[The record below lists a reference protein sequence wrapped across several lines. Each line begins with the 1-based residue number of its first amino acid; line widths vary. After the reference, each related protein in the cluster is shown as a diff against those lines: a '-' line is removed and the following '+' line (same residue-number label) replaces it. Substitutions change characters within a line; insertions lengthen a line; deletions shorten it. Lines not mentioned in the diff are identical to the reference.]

1 MKVISFLGTTN
12 YSVTTYQ
19 WGEKTCE
26 TQFFPAAV
34 AHFFSPTTILICA
47 TPTVQQHEN
56 LRQLMAHLHNV
67 AVNYEVVPIPEGH
80 SETDLWDIFGA
91 LTASVEEGE
100 KVVFDV
106 THSFRS
112 LPILAFLA
120 VAYLKATKRVVVE
133 RVLYG
138 AWEARSATNIS
149 PVFDLTPFVALLDWL
164 NAANQF
170 LETGNAA
177 KLAFQLRQTSQPNLE
192 SLAQYTTKMSNGLD
206 LLRPRDVAEMA
217 DHLHN
222 AFGALVEPLPKP
234 FEVVRDKLREA
245 YSQFR
250 LDAAADSQA
259 YLVSQLRMI
268 EWYVEKQKYVH
279 ALSLAREWLVSLL
292 CHQFQLDMWDEKQRA
307 ECELLLNGG
316 VRKNEAGEVPYES
329 PYLDLWQKNPY
340 RKRVQTLWG
349 GEPYKL
355 ANLRNDVLHSG
366 FRKKHHSADEIIN
379 QANAIVSEIR
389 AIAEQFGVLP
399 T

>member
-1 MKVISFLGTTN
+1 MKVISFLGTAN

-19 WGEKTCE
+19 WGEMTCE
-26 TQFFPAAV
+26 TRFFPAAV
-34 AHFFSPTTILICA
+34 AHFIRPKTLLICA
-47 TPTVQQHEN
+47 TPTVQQHDN
-56 LRQLMAHLHNV
+56 LRQLLAYLQSASV
-67 AVNYEVVPIPEGH
+67 ACDVVPIPEGH
-80 SETDLWDIFGA
+80 SETDLWQIFDA
-91 LTASVEEGE
+91 LTAAVEGGE

-170 LETGNAA
+170 LETGNAE
-177 KLAFQLRQTSQPNLE
+177 KLALQLRQTNQPELG
-192 SLAQYTTKMSNGLD
+192 SLAQDINRISIGLD
-206 LLRPRDVAEMA
+206 LLRPRDVAAMA
-217 DHLHN
+217 QGLQHTFD
-222 AFGALVEPLPKP
+222 ALSGPLPKP
-234 FEVVRDKLREA
+234 FEVVRDKLRGA
-245 YSQFR
+245 YSQFG
-250 LDAAADSQA
+250 LDVAANSRAH
-259 YLVSQLRMI
+259 LVSQLRMI
-268 EWYVEKQKYVH
+268 DWYVEKQKYVH

-292 CHQFQLDMWDEKQRA
+292 CHQFELDMWDEKHRA
-307 ECELLLNGG
+307 DCELLLNGG
-316 VRKNEAGEVPYES
+316 VRKNEAGEVLYEL
-329 PYLDLWQKNPY
+329 PYLASWQNNPH

-366 FRKKHHSADEIIN
+366 FRKKPHSAEMIIQQVN
-379 QANAIVSEIR
+379 EIVSEIR
-389 AIAEQFGVLP
+389 EIAKLFAILSP
-399 T
+399 